1 MTTSA
6 ELLEVIRS
14 GFEAGTLVITAG
26 RAAPP
31 EVTATPAVILRPAD
45 PWIVPARRSGPCP
58 EVVWSCQVIGGRFDL
73 VTTLATLADGYLG
86 ARRALHAAGVGKVGP
101 LGEVGPTDIADVPM
115 LAATFR
121 IILDYDPGDPDG

>member
-1 MTTSA
+1 MTTA

-14 GFEAGTLVITAG
+14 GFAAGSLVVTAG

-45 PWIVPARRSGPCP
+45 PWIVSRRAGVCP

-73 VTTLATLADGYLG
+73 PTTLGTLAAGYLG
-86 ARRALHAAGVGKVGP
+86 ARRALHAAGVGKVGY
-101 LGEVGPTDIADVPM
+101 LGAVGPTDIANVPM
-115 LAATFR
+115 LAATFP
-121 IILDYDPGDPDG
+121 ITLDYDPGD